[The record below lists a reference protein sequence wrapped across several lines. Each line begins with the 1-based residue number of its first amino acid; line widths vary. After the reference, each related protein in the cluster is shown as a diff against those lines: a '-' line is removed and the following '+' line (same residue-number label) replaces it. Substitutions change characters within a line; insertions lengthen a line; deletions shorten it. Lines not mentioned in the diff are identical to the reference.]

1 MAELKK
7 TLSFPVV
14 LIITINSIMG
24 TGIFFLPAVGAGI
37 SGPAS
42 ILAWLIM
49 AVLSM
54 GISLIFAELV
64 GMFPFSG
71 GVYEYTKQAFG
82 PLTSFLV
89 GWMTMIAG
97 NVTIAMLVVGAVQY
111 LGPNMPMLRT
121 IGISIGFILAF
132 NYMAYRGM
140 QTSAV
145 MLVAFGIVTMFTV
158 LSLTIPG
165 LINLNTGNFIPFFT
179 TDLPLALPLVFLTI
193 FYIAETF
200 FGWETATFL
209 AGETKD
215 AERVM
220 PRAMWL
226 GTLLIA
232 VMVLLFVISSLGTI
246 PWQEFGLS
254 KTPLSDLAGV
264 HFGLAATDI
273 FSLLVYLSIIG
284 SVAGWIVSAPR
295 LLMSLAEDK
304 LFIPQ
309 LADIHPKYN
318 TPHKSIIF
326 QTILTSILVVVGAGK
341 YETLLHLLLPMV
353 LVLYIMVILS
363 FVVMRFTK
371 KDQPRPFKVWGGL
384 SLSFLLMA
392 FLAGLIFIWIHDD
405 PTASL
410 NILRLAGGLG
420 LLGVPFFFLLTFYYN
435 PDAIVKVSES
445 FAKLNLFFEGFI
457 LPRKIRKEILMT
469 LPELTGKKVL
479 DFGAGV
485 GTLTRHL
492 IRNVGE
498 EGHIIATDM
507 SKKNL
512 NILEKRLKK
521 KKHLNF
527 TVIHDPHAVNRV
539 HPDIPFVDVVVS
551 VGMISYI
558 QDMKG
563 VLSDLN
569 RLMPE
574 GGEICFVEFIDYFW
588 FLPNAGWLKDE
599 EKLLQLFQS
608 AGFQVQLV
616 KVKGTFWKYLMIYGK
631 KAHHRGDIYI

>member
-1 MAELKK
+1 MAELQK
-7 TLSFPVV
+7 TLSFPVI

-42 ILAWLIM
+42 IIAWLIM
-49 AVLSM
+49 ALLSM

-64 GMFPFSG
+64 GMFPFAG

-82 PLTSFLV
+82 PLVSFLV

-97 NVTIAMLVVGAVQY
+97 NVTIAMLIVGAVQY
-111 LGPNMPMLRT
+111 LGPTMPALMK

-145 MLVAFGIVTMFTV
+145 MLVAFGVVTIFTV
-158 LSLTIPG
+158 ISLTIPG
-165 LINLNTGNFIPFFT
+165 LLHFQAGNFTPFFIG
-179 TDLPLALPLVFLTI
+179 PISFVFLTI
-193 FYIAETF
+193 FFIAETF

-209 AGETKD
+209 AEETKD
-215 AERVM
+215 AEHVM
-220 PRAMWL
+220 PKAMWI

-232 VMVLLFVISSLGTI
+232 VMVLAFVVSSLGTI

-254 KTPLSDLAGV
+254 TTPLSDLAAI
-264 HFGLAATDI
+264 HYGLGATDI

-284 SVAGWIVSAPR
+284 SVAGWVVSAPR

-318 TPHKSIIF
+318 TPYKSIVF
-326 QTILTSILVVVGAGK
+326 QTVLTSILVVIGAGS
-341 YETLLHLLLPMV
+341 YQTLLHLLLPMV
-353 LVLYIMVILS
+353 LVLYTVVILS

-371 KDQPRPFKVWGGL
+371 KDQPRPFRVWGGI

-392 FLAGLIFIWIHDD
+392 FLSGLVAMWLFMDA
-405 PTASL
+405 TAVHTL
-410 NILRLAGGLG
+410 QLVGGFC
-420 LLGVPFFFLLTFYYN
+420 LLGVPIFFLLTFYYN
-435 PDAIVKVSES
+435 PDAIVSVSES
-445 FAKLNLFFEGFI
+445 FARLNLFFEGVV
-457 LPRKIRKEILMT
+457 LPRRIRKEILMT

-485 GTLTRHL
+485 GTLTKQL
-492 IRNVGE
+492 IHHVGE
-498 EGHIIATDM
+498 EGHIVATDM

-521 KKHLNF
+521 RKHLNF
-527 TVIHDPHAVNRV
+527 TIIHDPHAVNRV
-539 HPDIPFVDVVVS
+539 HPDVPFVDVVVS
-551 VGMISYI
+551 VGMMSYI
-558 QDMKG
+558 QDMNG
-563 VLSDLN
+563 VLSDMN

-588 FLPNAGWLKDE
+588 ILPNAGWLKDE
-599 EKLLQLFQS
+599 QKLLQLFQD

-616 KVKGTFWKYLMIYGK
+616 KVKGLFWKYLMIYGK
-631 KAHHRGDIYI
+631 KARHRGDVYI